1 MESKKNRAGTLGCW
15 WYSMKLA
22 LWFCLGILN
31 IPYSLRIIGTSY
43 GGFWNVLN
51 LYSRGVLVLRHSH
64 FSGAR
69 ILRALRHS
77 TKPPSYIRKWRIS
90 TTLVSKRCQKNMGIW
105 LDWPPLIGGKHQVEP
120 KPWGLAFFDSPQTW
134 ALGTGISYPI
144 GSMGGFTVYLPT
156 WMVDVHGKLGK
167 YTYRE
172 PSHGSLRGISYIYIY
187 VRGTSLYYV
196 TALQFSLFSLF
207 SLFTF
212 GDFQLIK
219 KMKKIKTLFSLF
231 SLFTFGDFQLIKKM
245 KKIKSLFSLFSL
257 FTFGDFQLI
266 KKMKKIK
273 TLFSLFSLFTFG
285 DF

>member
-1 MESKKNRAGTLGCW
+1 MGLFFRIHFLLPLSIFLERSVLFVTKTFRVNPHFFELITHMIATLLSLAG
-15 WYSMKLA
+15 
-22 LWFCLGILN
+22 I
-31 IPYSLRIIGTSY
+31 
-43 GGFWNVLN
+43 NVN
-51 LYSRGVLVLRHSH
+51 VKYEICSWQ
-64 FSGAR
+64 SG
-69 ILRALRHS
+69 
-77 TKPPSYIRKWRIS
+77 
-90 TTLVSKRCQKNMGIW
+90 QKNTSWIGPGRGGEHIYIYIYT
-105 LDWPPLIGGKHQVEP
+105 PPQ
-120 KPWGLAFFDSPQTW
+120 SPPF
-134 ALGTGISYPI
+134 LGYSSGQGVPYMYIFCKTINI
-144 GSMGGFTVYLPT
+144 
-156 WMVDVHGKLGK
+156 
-167 YTYRE
+167 
-172 PSHGSLRGISYIYIY
+172 YIYIY

-196 TALQFSLFSLF
+196 TALQFSLF